1 MLPCNGAF
9 SAAHAPLLQVGA
21 ATDQVPS
28 ARHEAEVVVL
38 GVSSYPVLQ
47 EKVATSRYL
56 NPLVDG
62 ETVPWVMPRS
72 SHGTPMHSGVD
83 PAHVWSTLHVS
94 CVSLASTNWYPVL
107 HVYVAVLGY
116 TCLFDVETTA
126 LSTVGGSLH
135 AMPMHSPEFDPPQ
148 LVRVNPAGQ
157 PSHTL
162 QGLLPSVVLY
172 LPAGHASHVP
182 SVK

>member
-62 ETVPWVMPRS
+62 ETVPWSMPRS
-72 SHGTPMHSGVD
+72 SHGTPMHSGMAPTQDLSGRQSKVFWF
-83 PAHVWSTLHVS
+83 VLTS
-94 CVSLASTNWYPVL
+94 WYPVL
-107 HVYVAVLGY
+107 HVYVALLGY
-116 TCLFDVETTA
+116 RPLFEVVTDA
-126 LSTVGGSLH
+126 SSTPGGVLH
-135 AMPMHSPEFDPPQ
+135 
-148 LVRVNPAGQ
+148 
-157 PSHTL
+157 T
-162 QGLLPSVVLY
+162 
-172 LPAGHASHVP
+172 
-182 SVK
+182 